1 MTTCNG
7 PGPDGAR
14 CPRPVRANGL
24 CEAHRLQQRRGKPL
38 APIKPRRTGCSV
50 DGCDMPHAARGY
62 CSTHYKHWE
71 QDKLGKTRRYTRK
84 AAPKP
89 CPGPGPNGTLCG
101 RDVTGRGYCPAHC
114 RQDRLGQ
121 RLTPV
126 RMVGQA
132 VVKAR
137 GGEIRNGSPR
147 VTECA
152 ECGGGPI
159 HGKGLCV
166 NCYQRQWRAT
176 APAKPRKP
184 RPSRA
189 KAKSTLPAGWFTP
202 SKPTRSNPTSAPLDE
217 DRIDVLLR
225 PMPLT
230 PETIQAAR
238 SKLIRWGAGDL
249 LDMLG
254 LEQAS

>member
-1 MTTCNG
+1 MTPCNG
-7 PGPDGAR
+7 PGPDGTR

-38 APIKPRRTGCSV
+38 APIRPRRTGCSV
-50 DGCDMPHAARGY
+50 PGCDRPHAARGY

-84 AAPKP
+84 AVPKP
-89 CPGPGPNGTLCG
+89 CPGPGPDGTLCG
-101 RDVTGRGYCPAHC
+101 RDVIGRGYCPAHC

-121 RLTPV
+121 ELKPL

-137 GGEIRNGSPR
+137 GGEIRNG
-147 VTECA
+147 
-152 ECGGGPI
+152 
-159 HGKGLCV
+159 
-166 NCYQRQWRAT
+166 AT
-176 APAKPRKP
+176 GPRKP

-189 KAKSTLPAGWFTP
+189 KARSTLPAGWFAP

-230 PETIQAAR
+230 PETMQAAR
-238 SKLIRWGAGDL
+238 SKLIAWGAADL

>member
-1 MTTCNG
+1 MTATCNG
-7 PGPDGAR
+7 PGPDGTR
-14 CPRPVRANGL
+14 CTRPVRANGL

-38 APIKPRRTGCSV
+38 APIRPRRTGCTWP
-50 DGCDMPHAARGY
+50 GCDRPHTARGY

-71 QDKLGKTRRYTRK
+71 QDKLGKTRRYVRK
-84 AAPKP
+84 QAKP
-89 CPGPGPNGTLCG
+89 CPGPGPDGTLCG
-101 RDVTGRGYCPAHC
+101 RDVIGRGYCPAHC

-121 RLTPV
+121 ELKPL

-132 VVKAR
+132 VVKAN
-137 GGEIRNGSPR
+137 GGTVRNG
-147 VTECA
+147 
-152 ECGGGPI
+152 
-159 HGKGLCV
+159 
-166 NCYQRQWRAT
+166 AT
-176 APAKPRKP
+176 GARKP

-230 PETIQAAR
+230 PETMQAAR
-238 SKLIRWGAGDL
+238 SKLIAWGAADL